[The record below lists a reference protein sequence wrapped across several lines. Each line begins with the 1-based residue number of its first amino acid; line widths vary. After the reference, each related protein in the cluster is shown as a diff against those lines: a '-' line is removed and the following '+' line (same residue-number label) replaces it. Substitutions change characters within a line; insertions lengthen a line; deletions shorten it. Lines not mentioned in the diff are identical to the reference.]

1 MDILRGCMGPSS
13 PLGGPFRKAIRKAV
27 RSAIWSVVRSVVRR
41 AAPAVGPGHFAGH
54 RGPCAHPAGMP
65 VYVREHCPSGPEE
78 DRSAAPRRTVV
89 LRPWVPTHGQW
100 LSLLRYDP

>member
-1 MDILRGCMGPSS
+1 
-13 PLGGPFRKAIRKAV
+13 
-27 RSAIWSVVRSVVRR
+27 VVRK
-41 AAPAVGPGHFAGH
+41 AAPAVGPGRFAGH

-78 DRSAAPRRTVV
+78 DRRA
-89 LRPWVPTHGQW
+89 RPWVPTHGQW